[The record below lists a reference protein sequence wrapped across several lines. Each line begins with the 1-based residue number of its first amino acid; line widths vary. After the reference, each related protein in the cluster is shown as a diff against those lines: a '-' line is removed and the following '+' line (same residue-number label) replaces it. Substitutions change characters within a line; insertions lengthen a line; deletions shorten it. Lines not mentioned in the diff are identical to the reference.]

1 MSPARRTPPRR
12 TITWEIARWWVY
24 ALLLVPVVLPVI
36 LLGGGHVT
44 AAMLIWGIAIM
55 TVVGLARGR
64 SARR

>member
-1 MSPARRTPPRR
+1 MSPAGRTPPRR
-12 TITWEIARWWVY
+12 TITWEILGRWVI
-24 ALLLVPVVLPVI
+24 AVALVPVVLPVI

-55 TVVGLARGR
+55 TVVALARGR